1 MADADGSLLTHL
13 AKKFTN
19 RTETLATEALGHIL
33 SHSAESRAGL
43 VDLLSLTGAEVRE
56 IERVKTEVGYRAGAI
71 RADLVGYD
79 ADGVE
84 SVIFEVKFWAKLLE
98 GQVTGYL
105 KLLPRDQPSAL
116 LIVGPEVRR
125 EMLWAEIL
133 RQLGTENPG
142 VGKDSNGLRS
152 LAMPDH
158 RWIMLTSWKVLLRR
172 LAERGK
178 DVSGDVRQL
187 QALCERQDE
196 EAFQPLKPSELG
208 PDVARRIRGL
218 RRLIND
224 ATQRGRTE
232 GFMVTKDLKVT
243 PRAHGYG
250 RYVLIGSK
258 SGERAG
264 AWFGIHDGFW
274 AKHRET
280 PLWLE
285 CRDWSA
291 VKSHQVRQRTGKMPP
306 GISGIPL
313 SLQSGTDYHDVLDN
327 IVEQLK
333 EIAHLI
339 SKHEEERPSP

>member
-1 MADADGSLLTHL
+1 MTDADGSLLTHL

-33 SHSAESRAGL
+33 SHSAASRAAL
-43 VDLLSLTGAEVRE
+43 VDLLNGTGAEIRE
-56 IERVKTEVGYRAGAI
+56 IERVKTEVGYRGGAI

-84 SVIFEVKFWAKLLE
+84 SVISEVKFWAKLLE

-105 KLLPRDQPSAL
+105 ELFPPDQPSAL

-125 EMLWAEIL
+125 EMLWAEML

-142 VGKDSNGLRS
+142 EPKDANGVRC
-152 LAMPDH
+152 LAMPDQ
-158 RWIMLTSWKVLLRR
+158 RWVMLTSWRVLLGR
-172 LAERGK
+172 LADRGR

-196 EAFQPLKPSELG
+196 EAFQPIHQHELG

-218 RRLIND
+218 RRLITD

-232 GFMVTKDLKVT
+232 GFLVTKKLRVT
-243 PRAHGYG
+243 PLAHGYG

-258 SGERAG
+258 SRERAG
-264 AWFGIHDGFW
+264 AWFGVHDGFW
-274 AKHRET
+274 AEHRET

-285 CRDWSA
+285 CKDWGA
-291 VKSHQVRQRTGKMPP
+291 VKSDQVRRRTRKMPP
-306 GISGIPL
+306 GIRGIPI
-313 SLQSGTDYHDVLDN
+313 SLQSGADYHDVLDN
-327 IVEQLK
+327 VVEQLR

-339 SKHEEERPSP
+339 SNRRDERPSP